1 MSETDQKIAVMESKL
16 KQQKIT
22 LCIITVT
29 NVATYFWLLSLTQEI
44 NTIIGCIESVVGILS
59 RLIL

>member
-1 MSETDQKIAVMESKL
+1 MSEIDQKIAVMESKL

-22 LCIITVT
+22 LCIIAVT
-29 NVATYFWLLSLTQEI
+29 NVVTYFWLLSLTQEM
-44 NTIIGCIESVVGILS
+44 NTIIGCIESVVGILG